1 MSYLKKEEILSVLA
15 QTAVSGD
22 IVQWDGTNWV
32 SVNFPIN
39 LTGLSNDDI
48 LVFDGINFVPSKKQ
62 SITESATAPV
72 SPILNDLWKN
82 SSATSVSG
90 VGSGNLA
97 YWNGSAWIDFFGD
110 SVFLRVSS
118 NIAQTIVGASATAVK
133 SFNIVE
139 SDNFSGW
146 SIAMNHYV
154 VPENGVYQVSSGLF
168 CACNFSA
175 PGNSGVNIFIQVN
188 GVIST
193 RLKGGGVF
201 ASTAPLSGL
210 GVTPAGSVA
219 IRLLAGQTVRILC
232 ENGSALSQ
240 SQSTA
245 LSRDNYLTIIKIGE
259 L

>member
-1 MSYLKKEEILSVLA
+1 MSHIGSDSLKFPSLSGSSNI
-15 QTAVSGD
+15 TVS
-22 IVQWDGTNWV
+22 
-32 SVNFPIN
+32 P
-39 LTGLSNDDI
+39 
-48 LVFDGINFVPSKKQ
+48 
-62 SITESATAPV
+62 TAPL
-72 SPILNDLWKN
+72 SPNENDIWKN
-82 SSATSVSG
+82 SSSTSISG

-97 YWNGSAWIDFFGD
+97 CWNGSAWIDFFGD

-154 VPENGVYQVSSGLF
+154 VPEDGVYQISSGLF
-168 CACNFSA
+168 CICNFSA

-193 RLKGGGVF
+193 RLKGGGAF
-201 ASTAPLSGL
+201 TSTAPLSGL
-210 GVTPAGSVA
+210 GVTTGGSVA

-232 ENGSALSQ
+232 ENGSVLSQ

>member
-1 MSYLKKEEILSVLA
+1 MSHLKKEEILSTLA

-39 LTGLSNDDI
+39 LTGLASDDI
-48 LVFDGINFVPSKKQ
+48 LVFDGLNFVPSRKQ

-72 SPILNDLWKN
+72 SPLLNDLWKN

-97 YWNGSAWIDFFGD
+97 YWNGSTWIDFFGD

-146 SIAMNHYV
+146 SVAMNHYV
-154 VPENGVYQVSSGLF
+154 VPEDGVYQISSGLF
-168 CACNFSA
+168 CICNFSA
-175 PGNSGVNIFIQVN
+175 SLNSGVNIFIQVN

-193 RLKGGGVF
+193 RLGGGGVF
-201 ASTAPLSGL
+201 APTAPIPL

-232 ENGSALSQ
+232 ENGFGLSQ

-245 LSRDNYLTIIKIGE
+245 LSRDNYLTIAKIGE
-259 L
+259 I